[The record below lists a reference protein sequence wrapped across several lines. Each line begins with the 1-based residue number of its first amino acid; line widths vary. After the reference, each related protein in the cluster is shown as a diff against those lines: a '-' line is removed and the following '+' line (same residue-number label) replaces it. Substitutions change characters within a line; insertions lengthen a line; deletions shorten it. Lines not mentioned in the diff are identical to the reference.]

1 MIKWSELAERSNK
14 ILKLEIPPIAIKLVR
29 RGEEI
34 PEGVEEYTGD
44 PVPFCGFVGIV
55 REERKVIS
63 SRAHALGA
71 CPLGLSALGF
81 SETPE
86 KVVKGEVDFEAGRF
100 LNLDAAR
107 RKVSSIQRLSD
118 IIGAGMIEAI
128 LAAPLDKTPVDP
140 DVVHIFGSAL
150 QMMRIVQGSI
160 YKDGGKAYAEFA
172 GMQATC
178 SDATVVPLIT
188 NRPNFTVQCVK
199 SRMQCECGD
208 WEMLAGI
215 PGTKFEEVVTGVE
228 KTEGKY

>member
-1 MIKWSELAERSNK
+1 MVEWPVLAKRANK
-14 ILKLEIPPIAIKLVR
+14 ILELEISPIAIKLVR

-34 PEGVEEYTGD
+34 PEGVEEYSGD
-44 PVPFCGFVGIV
+44 PIPFCAFVGIV
-55 REERKVIS
+55 RAEGKVIS
-63 SRAHALGA
+63 ARARALGA

-81 SETPE
+81 SETPQ
-86 KVVKGEVDFEAGRF
+86 KVMEGEADFEAGRF

-118 IIGAGMIEAI
+118 IIGAGMIEAV
-128 LAAPLDKTPVDP
+128 LAAPLDKAPVDP
-140 DVVHIFGSAL
+140 DVVHIFGSAY

-160 YKDGGKAYAEFA
+160 YKDGGKGYGEFA

-188 NRPNFTVQCVK
+188 NRPNFTVQCVG
-199 SRMQCECGD
+199 SRVKCECGD

>member
-1 MIKWSELAERSNK
+1 MAEWSELAERLNK
-14 ILKLEIPPIAIKLVR
+14 ILKLEVTPIAIKLIR
-29 RGEEI
+29 RGEQI

-44 PVPFCGFVGIV
+44 PMPFCGFVGII
-55 REERKVIS
+55 REEGKVLF
-63 SRAHALGA
+63 SRARALGA

-81 SETPE
+81 SKTPE
-86 KVVKGEVDFEAGRF
+86 KVMKGEADFEAERF
-100 LNLDAAR
+100 VNLDAAR
-107 RKVSSIQRLSD
+107 RKVSSVQRLSD
-118 IIGAGMIEAI
+118 IIGPGMIEAV

-140 DVVHIFGSAL
+140 DIIHIFGSAY

-199 SRMQCECGD
+199 SRMQCGCGD

-215 PGTKFEEVVTGVE
+215 PGTRFEEVVAGVE

>member
-1 MIKWSELAERSNK
+1 MIKWSELAERAKK
-14 ILKLEIPPIAIKLVR
+14 ILKLEIPPIAIKFVR
-29 RGEEI
+29 RGEGM
-34 PEGVEEYTGD
+34 PEGIEEYNGD
-44 PVPFCGFVGIV
+44 PVPFCGFVGMV
-55 REERKVIS
+55 RAEGKVIS
-63 SRAHALGA
+63 SKADGLRA

-86 KVVKGEVDFEAGRF
+86 KVAKGEADFEAGRF

-118 IIGAGMIEAI
+118 MMGPGMIEAV

-140 DVVHIFGSAL
+140 DVVHIFGSAY

-160 YKDGGKAYAEFA
+160 YQDGGKAHAEFA

-188 NRPNFTVQCVK
+188 NQPNFTVQCVK
-199 SRMQCECGD
+199 SRMQCECAD

-215 PGTKFEEVVTGVE
+215 PGKKFEEVVTGIE